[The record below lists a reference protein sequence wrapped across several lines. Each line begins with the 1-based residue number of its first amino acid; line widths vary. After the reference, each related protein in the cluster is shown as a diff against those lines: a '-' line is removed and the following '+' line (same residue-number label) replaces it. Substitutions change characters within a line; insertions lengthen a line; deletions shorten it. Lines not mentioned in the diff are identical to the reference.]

1 MLRTKSCSIEAN
13 HKVQSSRFKVQGSK
27 FKVQSS
33 NMINYDLKKIKAI
46 IFDVDGVLSRQT
58 ITLAS
63 TGEPLRTVNIKDGY
77 AIQLAQKV
85 GVRIVILT
93 GGTTEA
99 IRKRYEGLGVQDIY
113 MGCAVKINTYD
124 AFLEK
129 YQLSDDEIIYV
140 GDDIPDYEVMSRCG
154 CPCCPAD
161 ACPDIKRVSRYVSNQ
176 NGGYGVGRDILEQVL
191 RAQGKWLA
199 DKKAFGW

>member
-1 MLRTKSCSIEAN
+1 
-13 HKVQSSRFKVQGSK
+13 
-27 FKVQSS
+27 
-33 NMINYDLKKIKAI
+33 MINYDLKKIKAI
-46 IFDVDGVLSRQT
+46 VFDVDGVLSRQT

-113 MGCAVKINTYD
+113 MGCAVKSTPMLLFWRSIS
-124 AFLEK
+124 FLMRK
-129 YQLSDDEIIYV
+129 SSMW
-140 GDDIPDYEVMSRCG
+140 VMISR
-154 CPCCPAD
+154 
-161 ACPDIKRVSRYVSNQ
+161 ITR
-176 NGGYGVGRDILEQVL
+176 
-191 RAQGKWLA
+191 
-199 DKKAFGW
+199 

>member
-1 MLRTKSCSIEAN
+1 
-13 HKVQSSRFKVQGSK
+13 
-27 FKVQSS
+27 
-33 NMINYDLKKIKAI
+33 MINYDLKKIKAI
-46 IFDVDGVLSRQT
+46 VFDVDGVLSRQT

-77 AIQLAQKV
+77 AFSWPQKV

-99 IRKRYEGLGVQDIY
+99 YPQAIMRDWAQDIY

-129 YQLSDDEIIYV
+129 YQLSDEEIIYV
-140 GDDIPDYEVMSRCG
+140 GDDIPDYEVMRRCG

-161 ACPDIKRVSRYVSNQ
+161 ACSDISEISCYVSSA
-176 NGGYGVGRDILEQVL
+176 NGGEGVGRDIVEQVL
-191 RAQGKWLA
+191 VPRGIGFPMPRRLDGK
-199 DKKAFGW
+199 

>member
-1 MLRTKSCSIEAN
+1 
-13 HKVQSSRFKVQGSK
+13 
-27 FKVQSS
+27 
-33 NMINYDLKKIKAI
+33 MINYDLKKIKAI
-46 IFDVDGVLSRQT
+46 VFDVDGVLSRQT

-85 GVRIVILT
+85 
-93 GGTTEA
+93 A

-129 YQLSDDEIIYV
+129 YQLSDEEIIYV
-140 GDDIPDYEVMSRCG
+140 GDDIPDYEVMRRCG

-161 ACPDIKRVSRYVSNQ
+161 ACSDIKEISCYVSSA
-176 NGGYGVGRDILEQVL
+176 NGGEGVGRDIVEQVL
-191 RAQGKWLA
+191 RAKGHWLSNA
-199 DKKAFGW
+199 KAFGW

>member
-1 MLRTKSCSIEAN
+1 
-13 HKVQSSRFKVQGSK
+13 
-27 FKVQSS
+27 
-33 NMINYDLKKIKAI
+33 MINYDLKKIKAI
-46 IFDVDGVLSRQT
+46 VFDVDGVLSRQT

-129 YQLSDDEIIYV
+129 YQLSDEEIIYV
-140 GDDIPDYEVMSRCG
+140 GDDIPDYEVMSLVG

-161 ACPDIKRVSRYVSNQ
+161 ASVEIRSVSKYISQRR
-176 NGGYGVGRDILEQVL
+176 GGCGVGRDIIEQVL
-191 RAQGKWLA
+191 KAQEKWMA
-199 DKKAFGW
+199 DNRAFGW